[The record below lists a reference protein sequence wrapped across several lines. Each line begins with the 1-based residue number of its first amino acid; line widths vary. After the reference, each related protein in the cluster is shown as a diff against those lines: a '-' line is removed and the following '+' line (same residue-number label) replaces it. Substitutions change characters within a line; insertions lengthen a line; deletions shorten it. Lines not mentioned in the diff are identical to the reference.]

1 MTLLDKVSNGKG
13 ILVGVTAGKALVGHV
28 EEGKVVLL
36 LDNLGDLLPL
46 LRGGVDTSRVVG
58 AGVEQE
64 DAAQG
69 SGLEVG
75 NQTVKVKA
83 DGVLVVVAVG
93 LDLEAGIAEDSLVV
107 GP

>member
-1 MTLLDKVSNGKG
+1 MALLNKVANSKG
-13 ILVGVTAGKALVGHV
+13 VLVSVAAGKALVGHV
-28 EEGKVVLL
+28 EEGKVILL

-46 LRGGVDTSRVVG
+46 LRGGVDAGRVVG

-75 NQTVKVKA
+75 NQAVKVEA
-83 DGVLVVVAVG
+83 DGVIVVVAVG